1 MRTNKDNMNITHNKA
16 FDQALDPFTLK
27 ECDAGP
33 GADKPGCPNYLE
45 RNSAGRLREWQ
56 KTA

>member
-1 MRTNKDNMNITHNKA
+1 MNITHNKA